1 MNQRAPAGAAAP
13 ATRPLQAAVFDLD
26 GVVTLTARVHAAA
39 WKALFDEFLQ
49 TRAARL
55 GERFVPFDASADY
68 RAFVDGR
75 PRYEGVR
82 VFLESRDIKLPP
94 GSPSDPPELETLCAL
109 GNRKNALFTER
120 LERDGV
126 DVDAAAVALVY
137 DLRANGIAVGL
148 ASSSKNALPI
158 LERAG
163 LADLFAVRVDG
174 RVSEQLDL
182 AGKPHPD
189 IFLLCLALLG
199 DFDPARSMVVEDAG
213 SGVAAGRAGGFGLVL
228 GVDRANNHA
237 ELRRHGADWI
247 VRDLRQAPLERI
259 LAYCD
264 GWQHRKPNALFAWD
278 AFVRRL
284 RGRTPAVFLDYDG
297 TLTPIV
303 SRPELA
309 VLSDEMRQTVGA
321 LAAVWPTHIVSGRGL
336 DDVTRLV
343 NLDSLYYAASH
354 GFDIAGPAGSPVRL
368 EVDAGMAAPL
378 AAAVDELREAIAGV
392 PGAIVESK
400 KFSVAVHYREVAEA
414 HVPEL
419 EGAVDRTLARHPELK
434 RAAGKKVFEL
444 RPARDWDKG
453 KAVNWLLRELGLDR
467 PDVVPVYIGDDVTDE
482 DAFAEITER
491 GIGIVVTD
499 LPRPTAGRF
508 SLQDTFEVRA
518 FLQRLAALPR
528 PAPS

>member
-1 MNQRAPAGAAAP
+1 
-13 ATRPLQAAVFDLD
+13 
-26 GVVTLTARVHAAA
+26 
-39 WKALFDEFLQ
+39 
-49 TRAARL
+49 
-55 GERFVPFDASADY
+55 
-68 RAFVDGR
+68 
-75 PRYEGVR
+75 
-82 VFLESRDIKLPP
+82 
-94 GSPSDPPELETLCAL
+94 
-109 GNRKNALFTER
+109 
-120 LERDGV
+120 
-126 DVDAAAVALVY
+126 
-137 DLRANGIAVGL
+137 
-148 ASSSKNALPI
+148 
-158 LERAG
+158 
-163 LADLFAVRVDG
+163 
-174 RVSEQLDL
+174 
-182 AGKPHPD
+182 
-189 IFLLCLALLG
+189 
-199 DFDPARSMVVEDAG
+199 
-213 SGVAAGRAGGFGLVL
+213 
-228 GVDRANNHA
+228 
-237 ELRRHGADWI
+237 
-247 VRDLRQAPLERI
+247 
-259 LAYCD
+259 
-264 GWQHRKPNALFAWD
+264 
-278 AFVRRL
+278 
-284 RGRTPAVFLDYDG
+284 
-297 TLTPIV
+297 
-303 SRPELA
+303 
-309 VLSDEMRQTVGA
+309 
-321 LAAVWPTHIVSGRGL
+321 
-336 DDVTRLV
+336 V